1 MMITSENG
9 GARHGVSAEQ
19 AAAPAAVEAL
29 ANAVTTEI
37 RLLEDLIG
45 IMRKQRESVAI
56 DDLSAVD
63 DSVFATHRILVTLG
77 EARRQ
82 RRSLC
87 RFLAG
92 SEDLAL
98 RMLDDALGDRMTD
111 SLRFA
116 RDGLRAVALTLS
128 REVELNRQV
137 LRGALSSGNE
147 YMKTLY
153 APSDAKTGYGAL
165 PRRAT
170 AETSAGGYLL
180 NKQG

>member
-1 MMITSENG
+1 MLKPDIGRHMGQSEPSTS
-9 GARHGVSAEQ
+9 
-19 AAAPAAVEAL
+19 PAAVDAL

-45 IMRKQRESVAI
+45 IMRKQREAVAV
-56 DDLSAVD
+56 DDLSGVD

-92 SEDLAL
+92 TEDLAMGL
-98 RMLDDALGDRMTD
+98 LEETLGDRMTD
-111 SLRFA
+111 ELGFA

-137 LRGALSSGNE
+137 LRGALSAGND
-147 YMKTLY
+147 YVRALY
-153 APSDAKTGYGAL
+153 GPPNPPATAGYNNIA
-165 PRRAT
+165 RRAVGDG
-170 AETSAGGYLL
+170 SGSLLL
-180 NKQG
+180 NRQG